1 MKGLF
6 LMSMLGNIFASCNRN
21 IVYGEYTEQ
30 ETVQFAYKLMKL
42 YYPSDVLCVSDS
54 IYDLDWDHFADLV
67 VDTVDV
73 KPHIMAYRENKGNV
87 RDKPEYSKIF
97 TKLFGHCVCIDS
109 GYFAEFSAPYK
120 GMIRCDVVPKDKSVD
135 SASALQ
141 VAAFLFE
148 YTEYAKIASVTKTKY
163 SSTSRID

>member
-1 MKGLF
+1 MKRTF
-6 LMSMLGNIFASCNRN
+6 LLMLLGCLLCSCNRYAAYRQP
-21 IVYGEYTEQ
+21 VEQ
-30 ETVQFAYKLMKL
+30 ETIQFAYKLMKL

-67 VDTVDV
+67 VDTIDV
-73 KPHIMAYRENKGNV
+73 KPHIVAYRENKVNT
-87 RDKPEYSKIF
+87 REKPEYSKIF

-109 GYFAEFSAPYK
+109 GYVAEFSAPYQ

-135 SASALQ
+135 SDSARQ

-148 YTEYAKIASVTKTKY
+148 YTK
-163 SSTSRID
+163 